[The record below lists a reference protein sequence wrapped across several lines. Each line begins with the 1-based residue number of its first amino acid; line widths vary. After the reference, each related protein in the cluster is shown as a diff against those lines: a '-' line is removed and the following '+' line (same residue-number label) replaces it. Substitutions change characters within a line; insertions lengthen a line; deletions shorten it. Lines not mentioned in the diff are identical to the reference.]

1 MYRCKSIQ
9 YLFDMKEVQ
18 ICFEFKGGK
27 GYADV
32 SIVPLIDLSYR
43 QSASGCKKVELKKGD
58 YTILIDGV
66 SPAGG
71 TKITVELPDDEI
83 IKRQVN
89 GAGPFERLIDIS
101 IS

>member
-1 MYRCKSIQ
+1 M
-9 YLFDMKEVQ
+9 Q
-18 ICFEFKGGK
+18 ICFEFKGGR

-32 SIVPLIDLSYR
+32 SIVPLIDSSYR
-43 QSASGCKKVELKKGD
+43 QSATGCKNFNLSKGE

-71 TKITVELPDDEI
+71 TKITVELPDEEI

-89 GAGPFERLIDIS
+89 AAGPFSRS
-101 IS
+101 IKITI

>member
-1 MYRCKSIQ
+1 
-9 YLFDMKEVQ
+9 MKEIQ

-32 SIVPLIDLSYR
+32 SIVPLIDSSYR
-43 QSASGCKKVELKKGD
+43 QSASGCKAIELKNGE

-71 TKITVELPDDEI
+71 TKISIELPDEEI

-89 GAGPFERLIDIS
+89 GASPFSRS
-101 IS
+101 IKITIQ